1 MGRLTM
7 STKAALF
14 LLGPALVACRTTE
27 HPASLHNGDWGTRDT
42 LGYCES
48 NFHAELSRDK
58 IACKSLTAADY
69 KGINEGNC
77 LKVDCCW
84 DPRAVAAGG
93 VACFERTS
101 FKDKEAYEKKTGQ

>member
-1 MGRLTM
+1 M

-58 IACKSLTAADY
+58 IACKVSFRTRFCALLVCSHTAAHPCRPLACRP
-69 KGINEGNC
+69 C
-77 LKVDCCW
+77 LLSLNASPLRLLTTK
-84 DPRAVAAGG
+84 ASMKATA
-93 VACFERTS
+93 
-101 FKDKEAYEKKTGQ
+101 